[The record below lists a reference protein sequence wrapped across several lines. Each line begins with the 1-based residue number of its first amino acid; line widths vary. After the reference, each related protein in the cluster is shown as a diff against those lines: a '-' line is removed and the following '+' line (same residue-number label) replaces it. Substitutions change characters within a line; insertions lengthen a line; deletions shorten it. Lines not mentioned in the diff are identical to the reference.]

1 MWILQEMLKGDKNS
15 NYLRFRKALD
25 DLGIEYLI
33 VYYNSNK
40 ELKALKDN
48 FIVSENSEEIIE
60 KALSNPFIIRGSVLL
75 DEQLK
80 THKNNVLGIKNYNLD
95 FSNIL
100 EIIDEKDL
108 VNIPKQIGNID
119 SIYPIADEFFMR
131 PVKDNKAING
141 GIYTEGQF
149 YEIKRNAHKY
159 NNEKLLSSELIMSEL
174 AEIKEEYRFF
184 ILNNKII
191 TYSSY
196 RVGLNLD
203 TFKKVPEKVIRYVNE
218 VLSKYNL
225 GCHFVI
231 DIAVLGSGEI
241 KILEFN
247 GVSASGLYN
256 CDEYIL
262 IKELNKLI

>member
-1 MWILQEMLKGDKNS
+1 MWILQEMLKGNKNS

-33 VYYNSNK
+33 VYYDSNK
-40 ELKALKDN
+40 ELKALEDN
-48 FIVSENSEEIIE
+48 FIMSENSNELIK

-75 DEQLK
+75 DENLK
-80 THKNNVLGIKNYNLD
+80 THKNNILGIDNYNLD

-100 EIIDEKDL
+100 EIIDEEDL
-108 VNIPKQIGNID
+108 VNIPKQIGTID

-131 PVKDNKAING
+131 PVKDNKVISG

-149 YEIKRNAHKY
+149 YEIKRNAHQY

-196 RVGLNLD
+196 RIGLNLD
-203 TFKKVPEKVIRYVNE
+203 VSKKVPRKVIEYVNK
-218 VLSKYNL
+218 VLLKYRL
-225 GCHFVI
+225 GNHFVI
-231 DIAVLGSGEI
+231 DIAVLCNGEI

-256 CDEYIL
+256 CDEYVL